1 MPARPNFTDVQLDGD
16 KVRVFGE
23 SNADDLADIVG
34 IQVFLTQEGQGAGGS
49 AKMAMGFVPV
59 GSASWDAEFDAN
71 GLVAGPAAVI
81 GVETHSTP
89 FTTISWVQP
98 VEISG

>member
-34 IQVFLTQEGQGAGGS
+34 IQVFLTQQGQGAGD
-49 AKMAMGFVPV
+49 K
-59 GSASWDAEFDAN
+59 
-71 GLVAGPAAVI
+71 
-81 GVETHSTP
+81 GVD
-89 FTTISWVQP
+89 
-98 VEISG
+98 VEDYL